1 MTLNDRE
8 IIFVTYSTERNW
20 TAELPKS
27 NWLCIL
33 VDNDRQ
39 RNYIDEVISKI
50 INNDVCYV
58 CTVGQNCELNHD
70 LIDEEIVFRKVDI
83 DDHYLPKHD
92 IMTTWH
98 TDFDEGIWFAFFA
111 AYDENVSIDK
121 VVILDMTN
129 GQENDRIK
137 NLLEE
142 YKVSG

>member
-20 TAELPKS
+20 TPELPKS
-27 NWLCIL
+27 NWLCVL
-33 VDNDRQ
+33 VDNDRT

-50 INNDVCYV
+50 INNDVRYV
-58 CTVGQNCELNHD
+58 CTVGQSCEKTHD
-70 LIDEEIVFRKVDI
+70 LIDEEIVFRQVDI

-98 TDFDEGIWFAFFA
+98 SDFGEGIWFAIFA
-111 AYDENVSIDK
+111 AYDEEVSIDK

-129 GQENDRIK
+129 GQEKERITK
-137 NLLEE
+137 LLEE